1 MQIRRILGFKAVKL
15 VFLQLKIQPFYVL
28 RKILLI
34 SLLALLIYNS
44 IGFVISFQHFR
55 HEWQLKVREQLA
67 ISYGKDE
74 VTFFT
79 FHKNNINS
87 SQEEFEF
94 NGQFYDVISREIQGD
109 SVVLKCFSD
118 EKETQLIAQFQ
129 NDIQKNIAQKTDSQE
144 KTQLLFTYLLKDFI
158 FDNQYRLSYPPS
170 VLEVKK
176 SLFLPIISFYPLS
189 CISINAP
196 PPEEFV

>member
-1 MQIRRILGFKAVKL
+1 M
-15 VFLQLKIQPFYVL
+15 

-74 VTFFT
+74 VIFFT
-79 FHKNNINS
+79 FHKNN
-87 SQEEFEF
+87 SQSHKHEFEI
-94 NGQFYDVISREIQGD
+94 NGQFYDVISRESQGD
-109 SVVLKCFSD
+109 SVVVKCFSD
-118 EKETQLIAQFQ
+118 KKETQLIAQFHD
-129 NDIQKNIAQKTDSQE
+129 DIQKNIAQKTDSQK
-144 KTQLLFTYLLKDFI
+144 KTQLFFTYLLKDFI
-158 FDNQYRLSYPPS
+158 FDNALYLTIPPS

-176 SLFLPIISFYPLS
+176 SLFLPILSFYPLC
-189 CISINAP
+189 CIAINAP

>member
-1 MQIRRILGFKAVKL
+1 MQIRRILGFKGVKL
-15 VFLQLKIQPFYVL
+15 VFLQLKIHRFYIL

-44 IGFVISFQHFR
+44 IGFVISFQLFR
-55 HEWQLKVREQLA
+55 HEWQLQVREQLA

-74 VTFFT
+74 VKFFT
-79 FHKNNINS
+79 FHKNN
-87 SQEEFEF
+87 SQSDRHEFEI

-118 EKETQLIAQFQ
+118 EKETQLIAQFHE
-129 NDIQKNIAQKTDSQE
+129 DIQKNMTQKTDYQK

-158 FDNQYRLSYPPS
+158 FDNEFNLVSPPS
-170 VLEVKK
+170 VLEAKK
-176 SLFLPIISFYPLS
+176 SLFSSSASFYSLCFIP
-189 CISINAP
+189 IEAP